1 MTRRARKIIVWIV
14 AILIVFGM
22 SLTIHRTVQYDKGGN
37 TNYALDR
44 QSAKMKNGILVFCYH
59 RIIKDDLG
67 INIVKSLSDNSQLH
81 DFAVTDSQFK
91 SQMKFLK
98 DNHVKVISGQQ
109 MYEMVSN
116 HEPIKGKYAVL
127 TFDDIDR
134 STIENAMPVM
144 EKYKFPFTTFI
155 VTGNTGRYREGSK
168 FATWKNIMAAKKK
181 AGDLQSIELHTN
193 NMHYLNRRL
202 VPIIDLPNQ
211 YNHFTR
217 DFITSQRIMHEKTGR
232 FGTSFAY
239 PYGSGT
245 DRTTNFLNTQNLQ
258 WVATLNTGIVNDDTN
273 LMYTPRMIINNNS
286 WPSIH
291 KWFATK

>member
-1 MTRRARKIIVWIV
+1 MTRRVRKIIVWII

-22 SLTIHRTVQYDKGGN
+22 SLTIHRSVQYDKGGN

-44 QSAKMKNGILVFCYH
+44 QSAKSKNGILVFCYH

-67 INIVKSLSDNSQLH
+67 VNVVKRLSDNSQLH

-98 DNHVKVISGQQ
+98 DHHIKVISGQQ

-116 HEPIKGKYAVL
+116 HEPIRGKYAVL

-144 EKYKFPFTTFI
+144 EKYNFPFTTFI

-168 FATWKNIMAAKKK
+168 FATWHNILAAKKK
-181 AGDLQSIELHTN
+181 AGNLQSLELHTN
-193 NMHYLNRRL
+193 DMHYLTRGL
-202 VPIIDLPNQ
+202 EPIIDIPSQ
-211 YNHFTR
+211 YNRFTK
-217 DFITSQRIMHEKTGR
+217 DFVTSQKVMHEKTGQ

-273 LMYTPRMIINNNS
+273 LMYTPRMIINDNS

-291 KWFATK
+291 KWYSTK